1 MAQRIIDAGLPT
13 TLWARRSTTLD
24 PFRSGPATIAPSP
37 AALGAASDIA
47 CLCVFADDD
56 VREVVSGDA
65 GLLDG
70 MDPGSI
76 LVIHSTVHPAT
87 VTDIAGL
94 AAAHGVEV
102 LDAPVSGGGAAAQA
116 QQLCV
121 MVGGT
126 DAAFARAR
134 IVFDTYGN
142 VVRLVGPLG
151 SGTATKLV
159 NNLLFIAHIGL
170 ADSALGIV
178 EALGA
183 DPTMAGQVLNVAS
196 ASSFGLR
203 VLLGTDGGRAGFLR
217 RAGPVLEKDLAIITE
232 LLAGLGVPIGVLG
245 TAASDAL
252 R

>member
-1 MAQRIIDAGLPT
+1 
-13 TLWARRSTTLD
+13 
-24 PFRSGPATIAPSP
+24 
-37 AALGAASDIA
+37 
-47 CLCVFADDD
+47 
-56 VREVVSGDA
+56 
-65 GLLDG
+65 
-70 MDPGSI
+70 
-76 LVIHSTVHPAT
+76 
-87 VTDIAGL
+87 
-94 AAAHGVEV
+94 
-102 LDAPVSGGGAAAQA
+102 
-116 QQLCV
+116 

-134 IVFDTYGN
+134 IVFETYGN

-170 ADSALGIV
+170 ADAALGIV

-183 DPTMAGQVLNVAS
+183 DRAMAGQILNVAS

-203 VLLGTDGGRAGFLR
+203 VLLGVDRGRIGFLR

-232 LLAGLGVPIGVLG
+232 LLDGLGVPTGVLG
-245 TAASDAL
+245 VAASDAL